1 MYRITVS
8 ASVNLS
14 HLFWL
19 RSLAIIGQLCTIAFV
34 QFFFGVKLPLPAM
47 LFVIAMEVAFN
58 GVTWLRVTQDRPESN
73 LELFGQ
79 IWVDLGALSALLF
92 LSGGTTNPFVSLYL
106 PSLAIAAAV
115 LPWYLTAWLAAFAVA
130 CYVLLGFDNVP
141 LNLDNPANLFD
152 YYRAGMWV
160 NFMVSVAL
168 IVWFVARMS
177 RALRQ
182 REAALADAQ
191 QRLLRD
197 ERAVALGVQAA
208 TVAHE
213 IGTPLSS
220 IAMLTEELR
229 DIART
234 DKGLAPYGA
243 DLELL
248 DTQITLCTS
257 ALARLRSR
265 ASSTGSRQ
273 AVSEWLGP
281 FVEQWRLRHPHV
293 KFELLGNAPAELS
306 LDDTVAV
313 GQILTILLDNAAR
326 ASRDFVTLRAYPA
339 ARAGYIDF
347 EVCDAGPGIPA
358 SLRASLGATP
368 VESTQGGHGVGLYLA
383 FSSAARLGGSIDL
396 ADASA
401 SAAAVGVGSAGAAAE
416 PSDGAAASGAGTPD
430 ASARELPRTGAV
442 TGSARARK
450 SRGTRAVLHVPVR
463 AEARAG
469 GAVPA
474 GQSSET
480 SSEASSKARSSAAAQ
495 SSDIGRGEGPG
506 RPDAA

>member
-8 ASVNLS
+8 ARVNLS

-19 RSLAIIGQLCTIAFV
+19 RSLAIIGQLCTIAVV
-34 QFFFGVKLPLPAM
+34 QFFLGVRLPLPAM

-58 GVTWLRVTQDRPESN
+58 GVTWMRVAQDRPESN

-115 LPWYLTAWLAAFAVA
+115 LPWYLTGWLAAFAVT

-141 LNLDNPANLFD
+141 LNLDNPNNLFD

-160 NFMVSVAL
+160 NFMVSVGL

-177 RALRQ
+177 TALRQ
-182 REAALADAQ
+182 RDHALGDAQ

-213 IGTPLSS
+213 IGTPLST

-229 DIART
+229 DCART
-234 DKGLAPYGA
+234 DKALAPYVA
-243 DLELL
+243 DISLLER
-248 DTQITLCTS
+248 QISLCTS

-265 ASSTGSRQ
+265 ASSQGARQ
-273 AVSEWLGP
+273 PVSEWLGP

-293 KFELLGNAPAELS
+293 KFEQLGDVPDDLS

-326 ASRDFVTLRAYPA
+326 ASRDYVTLRAYA
-339 ARAGYIDF
+339 SARAGYIDF

-358 SLRASLGATP
+358 SLRNTLGAAP

-383 FSSAARLGGSIDL
+383 FSSAARLGGLIDL
-396 ADASA
+396 SDVAS
-401 SAAAVGVGSAGAAAE
+401 SVAAGEGPGAAGGGSGAGSAG
-416 PSDGAAASGAGTPD
+416 
-430 ASARELPRTGAV
+430 REH
-442 TGSARARK
+442 K
-450 SRGTRAVLHVPVR
+450 SRGTRAVLHVPVKT
-463 AEARAG
+463 
-469 GAVPA
+469 GA
-474 GQSSET
+474 
-480 SSEASSKARSSAAAQ
+480 SAAAPDTRAQ
-495 SSDIGRGEGPG
+495 
-506 RPDAA
+506 DAAAAG

>member
-1 MYRITVS
+1 MHRITVS
-8 ASVNLS
+8 ARVNLS

-34 QFFFGVKLPLPAM
+34 QLFIGVQLPLPAM

-79 IWVDLGALSALLF
+79 LWVDLGALSALLF

-160 NFMVSVAL
+160 NFMVSVCL

-182 REAALADAQ
+182 RDTALGDAQ

-213 IGTPLSS
+213 IGTPLST

-229 DIART
+229 DVART
-234 DKGLAPYGA
+234 DKGLAPYSA

-248 DTQITLCTS
+248 DKQISLCTS

-265 ASSTGSRQ
+265 ASSTGARQ
-273 AVSEWLGP
+273 VVSEWLGP

-293 KFELLGNAPAELS
+293 KFELLDNGPGDFA

-326 ASRDFVTLRAYPA
+326 ASRDFVTLRASAA
-339 ARAGYIDF
+339 ARAGYVDF
-347 EVCDAGPGIPA
+347 EVCDAGPGIPT
-358 SLRASLGATP
+358 SLRASLGAAP
-368 VESTQGGHGVGLYLA
+368 VDSTQGGHGVGLYLA
-383 FSSAARLGGSIDL
+383 FSSAARLGGSIELNDVTPPG
-396 ADASA
+396 SA
-401 SAAAVGVGSAGAAAE
+401 SGEVSGADDGTSAG
-416 PSDGAAASGAGTPD
+416 T
-430 ASARELPRTGAV
+430 V
-442 TGSARARK
+442 TGSGMRTRRA
-450 SRGTRAVLHVPVR
+450 RGTRAVLRLPAKQVK
-463 AEARAG
+463 
-469 GAVPA
+469 A
-474 GQSSET
+474 GQAG
-480 SSEASSKARSSAAAQ
+480 EAGEANSAAAAREAAA
-495 SSDIGRGEGPG
+495 SAGSEIGSGEGPA

>member
-1 MYRITVS
+1 MHRVTVS

-115 LPWYLTAWLAAFAVA
+115 LPWYLTAWLASFAVA

-152 YYRAGMWV
+152 YYRGGMWV

-191 QRLLRD
+191 QLLLRD

-248 DTQITLCTS
+248 DQQITLCTS

-293 KFELLGNAPAELS
+293 KFELLGKAPAELC

-339 ARAGYIDF
+339 ARSGYIDF
-347 EVCDAGPGIPA
+347 EICDAGPGIPA
-358 SLRASLGATP
+358 ALRASLGAAP

-401 SAAAVGVGSAGAAAE
+401 GVAAAGDAA
-416 PSDGAAASGAGTPD
+416 SGGAAASGAGAPH
-430 ASARELPRTGAV
+430 ASAREIPGTGAA
-442 TGSARARK
+442 SARPRK
-450 SRGTRAVLHVPVR
+450 SRGTRAVLHVP
-463 AEARAG
+463 AKTEARPAAAG
-469 GAVPA
+469 TA

-480 SSEASSKARSSAAAQ
+480 ARADVAEQSSE
-495 SSDIGRGEGPG
+495 IGRGEGPG

>member
-1 MYRITVS
+1 MHRITVS
-8 ASVNLS
+8 ASVNLG

-34 QFFFGVKLPLPAM
+34 QLFMGVRLPLPAM
-47 LFVIAMEVAFN
+47 LFVIAMEVLFN
-58 GVTWLRVTQDRPESN
+58 GVTWLRVSQERPESN

-130 CYVLLGFDNVP
+130 CYVLLGFDSVP
-141 LNLDNPANLFD
+141 LNMNNPANLFD

-177 RALRQ
+177 RALRE
-182 REAALADAQ
+182 RDNALAHAQ

-213 IGTPLSS
+213 IGTPLST

-229 DIART
+229 DAART
-234 DKGLAPYGA
+234 DGGLAPYTA

-248 DTQITLCTS
+248 DRQMSLCTS

-265 ASSTGSRQ
+265 ASSSSGQ
-273 AVSEWLGP
+273 PVGEWLGP

-293 KFELLGNAPAELS
+293 RFQVLGDAPADAS

-326 ASRDFVTLRAYPA
+326 ASRDHVTLS
-339 ARAGYIDF
+339 ARHAEHDDFLEF

-358 SLRASLGATP
+358 SLRASLGAAP
-368 VESTQGGHGVGLYLA
+368 VDSTQGGHGVGLYLA
-383 FSSAARLGGSIDL
+383 FSSAARLCGAIELSDVTP
-396 ADASA
+396 S
-401 SAAAVGVGSAGAAAE
+401 SAGSE
-416 PSDGAAASGAGTPD
+416 RG
-430 ASARELPRTGAV
+430 
-442 TGSARARK
+442 
-450 SRGTRAVLHVPVR
+450 SRGTRAVLR
-463 AEARAG
+463 
-469 GAVPA
+469 VPA
-474 GQSSET
+474 KTVAAMAGAPGLRSGSIADAADGSANSSGGGQ
-480 SSEASSKARSSAAAQ
+480 
-495 SSDIGRGEGPG
+495 G
-506 RPDAA
+506 RPDAAH

>member
-8 ASVNLS
+8 ARVNLS

-19 RSLAIIGQLCTIAFV
+19 RSLAIIGQLCTIAVV
-34 QFFFGVKLPLPAM
+34 QFFLGVRLPLPAM

-58 GVTWLRVTQDRPESN
+58 GVTWMRVAQDRPESN

-115 LPWYLTAWLAAFAVA
+115 LPWYLTGWLAAFAVT

-141 LNLDNPANLFD
+141 LNLDNPNNLFD

-160 NFMVSVAL
+160 NFMVSVGL

-177 RALRQ
+177 TALRQ
-182 REAALADAQ
+182 RDHALGDAQ

-213 IGTPLSS
+213 IGTPLST

-229 DIART
+229 DCART
-234 DKGLAPYGA
+234 DKALTPYVDDLAL
-243 DLELL
+243 LER
-248 DTQITLCTS
+248 QISLCTS

-265 ASSTGSRQ
+265 ASSEGTRE

-293 KFELLGNAPAELS
+293 KFEQLGDAPGNLS

-326 ASRDFVTLRAYPA
+326 ASRDYVTLRAYA
-339 ARAGYIDF
+339 SARAGYIDF

-358 SLRASLGATP
+358 SLRNTLGAAP

-383 FSSAARLGGSIDL
+383 FSSAARLGGLIDL
-396 ADASA
+396 SDVAS
-401 SAAAVGVGSAGAAAE
+401 SVAAGEGPGAAGGGSSGGSAG
-416 PSDGAAASGAGTPD
+416 
-430 ASARELPRTGAV
+430 REH
-442 TGSARARK
+442 K

-463 AEARAG
+463 T
-469 GAVPA
+469 GA
-474 GQSSET
+474 
-480 SSEASSKARSSAAAQ
+480 SAAA
-495 SSDIGRGEGPG
+495 
-506 RPDAA
+506 PDARAQDAAAAG

>member
-1 MYRITVS
+1 MHRITVS
-8 ASVNLS
+8 ARVNLS

-34 QFFFGVKLPLPAM
+34 QLFIGVQLPLPAM

-79 IWVDLGALSALLF
+79 LWVDLGALSALLF

-115 LPWYLTAWLAAFAVA
+115 LPWYLTAWLASFAVA

-160 NFMVSVAL
+160 NFMVSVCL

-182 REAALADAQ
+182 RDTALGDAQ

-213 IGTPLSS
+213 IGTPLST

-229 DIART
+229 DVART
-234 DKGLAPYGA
+234 DKGLSPYAA

-248 DTQITLCTS
+248 DKQISLCTS

-265 ASSTGSRQ
+265 VTSPADRQTVGEWFASF
-273 AVSEWLGP
+273 A
-281 FVEQWRLRHPHV
+281 EQWRLRHPHV
-293 KFELLGNAPAELS
+293 KFERTGVAPDHVS

-313 GQILTILLDNAAR
+313 SQILTILLDNAAR
-326 ASRDFVTLRAYPA
+326 ASRDHVTLA
-339 ARAGYIDF
+339 AKLTDPGDFIEF

-358 SLRASLGATP
+358 ALRNSLGGMP

-383 FSSAARLGGSIDL
+383 FSAAARLGGSIEL
-396 ADASA
+396 
-401 SAAAVGVGSAGAAAE
+401 
-416 PSDGAAASGAGTPD
+416 SDVNGTRP
-430 ASARELPRTGAV
+430 
-442 TGSARARK
+442 
-450 SRGTRAVLHVPVR
+450 RGTRAVLRLPV
-463 AEARAG
+463 AA
-469 GAVPA
+469 A
-474 GQSSET
+474 GQSG
-480 SSEASSKARSSAAAQ
+480 ANRKGSAPSNTEKQA
-495 SSDIGRGEGPG
+495 
-506 RPDAA
+506 

>member
-1 MYRITVS
+1 MHRITVS
-8 ASVNLS
+8 ARVNLS

-34 QFFFGVKLPLPAM
+34 QFFIGVKLPLPAM
-47 LFVIAMEVAFN
+47 LFVIALEVAFN

-79 IWVDLGALSALLF
+79 LWVDLGALSALLF

-160 NFMVSVAL
+160 NFMVSVCL

-182 REAALADAQ
+182 RDTALGEAQ

-213 IGTPLSS
+213 IGTPLST

-229 DIART
+229 DVART
-234 DKGLAPYGA
+234 DKGLAPYSA

-248 DTQITLCTS
+248 DKQISLCTS

-265 ASSTGSRQ
+265 ASSTGARQ

-293 KFELLGNAPAELS
+293 KFELLDNGTSDFA

-326 ASRDFVTLRAYPA
+326 ASRDFVTLRAYAA

-347 EVCDAGPGIPA
+347 EVCDAGPGIPS
-358 SLRASLGATP
+358 SLRASLGAAP
-368 VESTQGGHGVGLYLA
+368 VDE
-383 FSSAARLGGSIDL
+383 ARLLSR
-396 ADASA
+396 ASA
-401 SAAAVGVGSAGAAAE
+401 EV
-416 PSDGAAASGAGTPD
+416 
-430 ASARELPRTGAV
+430 
-442 TGSARARK
+442 
-450 SRGTRAVLHVPVR
+450 
-463 AEARAG
+463 
-469 GAVPA
+469 
-474 GQSSET
+474 QSEICL
-480 SSEASSKARSSAAAQ
+480 SSSS
-495 SSDIGRGEGPG
+495 
-506 RPDAA
+506 

>member
-1 MYRITVS
+1 MHRITVS
-8 ASVNLS
+8 ARVNLS

-34 QFFFGVKLPLPAM
+34 QLFIGVQLPLPAM
-47 LFVIAMEVAFN
+47 LFVIALEVAFN

-79 IWVDLGALSALLF
+79 LWVDLGALSALLF

-115 LPWYLTAWLAAFAVA
+115 LPWYLTGWLAAFSVA
-130 CYVLLGFDNVP
+130 CYVLLGFDSVP

-160 NFMVSVAL
+160 NFMVSVCL

-182 REAALADAQ
+182 RDTALGDAQ

-213 IGTPLSS
+213 IGTPLST

-234 DKGLAPYGA
+234 DKGLAPYTA
-243 DLELL
+243 DLDLL
-248 DTQITLCTS
+248 DKQISLCTS

-273 AVSEWLGP
+273 VMSEWLGP

-293 KFELLGNAPAELS
+293 KFELLDDAPDDLA

-326 ASRDFVTLRAYPA
+326 ASRDFVTLRAFHA
-339 ARAGYIDF
+339 ARAGYADF

-358 SLRASLGATP
+358 SLRASLGAAP
-368 VESTQGGHGVGLYLA
+368 VDSTQGGHGVGLYLA
-383 FSSAARLGGSIDL
+383 FSSAARLGGSIELNDVSPPG
-396 ADASA
+396 SA
-401 SAAAVGVGSAGAAAE
+401 SGEVSGADDEASPGAA
-416 PSDGAAASGAGTPD
+416 
-430 ASARELPRTGAV
+430 TG
-442 TGSARARK
+442 GSARTRK
-450 SRGTRAVLHVPVR
+450 ARGTRAVLRLPAKQVKAGDAGQANSAATR
-463 AEARAG
+463 G
-469 GAVPA
+469 GAASAV
-474 GQSSET
+474 SE
-480 SSEASSKARSSAAAQ
+480 
-495 SSDIGRGEGPG
+495 IGSGEGPA
-506 RPDAA
+506 RPGAA